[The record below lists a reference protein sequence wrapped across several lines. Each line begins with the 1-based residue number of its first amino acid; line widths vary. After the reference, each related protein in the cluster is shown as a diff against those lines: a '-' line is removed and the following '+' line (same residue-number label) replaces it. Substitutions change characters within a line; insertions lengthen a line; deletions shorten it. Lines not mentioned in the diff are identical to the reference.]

1 MTDHAAGSAPDP
13 AALRAARRDD
23 PKARDRDLAER
34 LDAPEAALVAAH
46 VGAGDGMRALP
57 LDPRPDALIPMI
69 GGLAEVMALTRN
81 AHCVIETVGRYDDW
95 TPGEH
100 AAMVLS
106 PGVDLRIFPRHWAHA
121 YSVERETPGGVMRSV
136 QAFDAAGDAVH
147 KVFLREGSDLAG
159 WEALRLALGR
169 PDAPAP
175 AFAPRA
181 PTEAAQGDAAKADT
195 LRREWAR
202 MSDSHQFLRMVSKL
216 KMNRLGAYRMA
227 GEPFARRL
235 APGAV
240 RATLEG
246 LAARGFPAMVFVGNR
261 GCIQIHA
268 GPIRSLEPMG
278 PWLNVM
284 DPGFNLH
291 LREDRVAEVWLVE
304 KPTRRGPALS
314 VEAFAA
320 DGDLILQVFGYRKPE
335 VDHVP
340 DFDALANTLS
350 VLPETVA

>member
-1 MTDHAAGSAPDP
+1 MTGQPARDAIDV
-13 AALRAARRDD
+13 AALRAARRED
-23 PKARDRDLAER
+23 PRARDRDLAER
-34 LDAPEAALVAAH
+34 LGVPEAALVAAH
-46 VGAGDGMRALP
+46 IGASDGLTATV

-69 GGLAEVMALTRN
+69 GALGEVMALTRN
-81 AHCVIETVGRYDDW
+81 EHCVIETVGRYDDW

-121 YSVERETPGGVMRSV
+121 FAVERETDTGVMRSV

-147 KVFLREGSDLAG
+147 KVFLREGSDLSG
-159 WEALRLALGR
+159 WDVLRLTLGGPAAT
-169 PDAPAP
+169 PD
-175 AFAPRA
+175 FAPRA
-181 PTEAAQGDAAKADT
+181 AAEAAEGDAARAET

-216 KMNRLGAYRMA
+216 KMNRLGAYRVA
-227 GEPFARRL
+227 GPPFARRL
-235 APGAV
+235 APQAV

-268 GPIRSLEPMG
+268 GPVRSLQPMG

-320 DGDLILQVFGYRKPE
+320 DGALILQVFGYRKPE
-335 VDHVP
+335 VDHVT
-340 DFDALANTLS
+340 DFDALART
-350 VLPETVA
+350 LPELAEASA